1 MTPADIIPGCIIQWD
16 DFELATGQK
25 EPKIFVIVGAKPGLN
40 YLAIRATSKK
50 KWRDYQPSDDAD
62 YYYIPGGKVE
72 WFDLDTWML
81 FSDPQEFNVTMFHK
95 HAGEGR
101 IRILKGSPL
110 RYQVAN
116 EICNRMRKCVDV
128 SEYHKSLLG
137 PALSPP
143 KQKIRHR

>member
-1 MTPADIIPGCIIQWD
+1 
-16 DFELATGQK
+16 
-25 EPKIFVIVGAKPGLN
+25 
-40 YLAIRATSKK
+40 
-50 KWRDYQPSDDAD
+50 
-62 YYYIPGGKVE
+62 
-72 WFDLDTWML
+72 ML

-110 RYQVAN
+110 RCQVAN
-116 EICNRMRKCVDV
+116 EICNRMRKCIDV

-143 KQKIRHR
+143 KE